1 LGTWKKKV
9 LIVDDEEDLT
19 WSIVRGLSKDR
30 SAVEVHC
37 ASSGLG
43 ALDLMVRNEYD
54 LLVTD
59 MRMPGLDGKDLV
71 RRVRSMRPAL
81 KIILMTAFPS
91 PDVREFA
98 SRYRVDE
105 TVEKPFEM
113 GELRRLIGSHL
124 DMETMAAGRG

>member
-19 WSIVRGLSKDR
+19 WSIVRGLSRDR

-43 ALDLMVRNEYD
+43 ALELMVRNEYD

-71 RRVRSMRPAL
+71 QRARSMRPGL

-98 SRYRVDE
+98 NRFRVEE

-124 DMETMAAGRG
+124 DMETATPRTG

>member
-1 LGTWKKKV
+1 LGSLKKRV

-19 WSIVRGLSKDR
+19 WSIVRGLSKNR
-30 SAVEVHC
+30 SGVEVHC
-37 ASSGLG
+37 AASGSL
-43 ALDLMVRNEYD
+43 ALDLMGLHTYD

-59 MRMPGLDGKDLV
+59 VRMPGLDGKGLIQ
-71 RRVRSMRPAL
+71 RARSMHPAL

-98 SRYRVDE
+98 ERFRIAE

-113 GELRRLIGSHL
+113 GEFRRLIGSHL
-124 DMETMAAGRG
+124 DAETTASGTA